1 MNTDQNQELTQQLH
15 AALTDGATAIVV
27 YRKGTGLLSGLNT
40 EDSQRRRIP
49 CWLGRLDTWLS
60 QHFANFLP
68 NIYFYEEILS

>member
-49 CWLGRLDTWLS
+49 C
-60 QHFANFLP
+60 
-68 NIYFYEEILS
+68 